1 MVTDNV
7 DATNDSVLS
16 DYYTRSDVVE
26 DSADITPVPV
36 FSSTVVDIEMQDVSV
51 SNTSIDLLVPV
62 FSYTTV
68 DVDMHNNSASNTSIE
83 VESTAVTDTEAVM
96 FTSQNESAPDPS
108 MLEPLDPL
116 HHTSMPS
123 NFNESSLLDSDP
135 EDPDQSTDSNS
146 PLPWQIVEGGTNRGK
161 KRLIDSA
168 GYSYVVSKNRPTAT
182 DWVCSIRN
190 KTVKC
195 AARVTQRGD
204 SFTAG
209 INTHC
214 HPAVAGTAVATKI
227 KVASQR
233 QAINQPFVSA
243 GKIVDDVMVE
253 HLPEKAPCDAL
264 PKMTSI
270 QRAVNRRREKT
281 RPRHPSTLDFDIQE
295 ESVPDDFLRAD
306 INVGARRHLFF
317 ATTLMLTLLTS
328 AKNWF
333 MDATFRLVRAP
344 FTQLFTIHAFVR
356 QGDALKQLPLAYVL
370 MSGKKT
376 SDYKSVLLTILQEL
390 PRTPKVKTITIDFE
404 AAMWSAIGTTMPDVE
419 MRGCS
424 FHWTQAVWRKVQGL
438 GLATTYNSK
447 RSTYKFIKRVMA
459 LPFLPAVNVTQMF
472 GALSSSVTN
481 QGPLRE
487 LLNYIDHTW
496 LNSGVWPIQ
505 SWSVYGRSIR
515 TNNDCEGWHNRLN
528 NQSRGQ
534 QQLNMY
540 LLINILH
547 HESKTVSHQVTF
559 ISDGKLRRYQRNKY
573 AKMQGIIFR
582 AWDDFENG
590 SISVSELLKKC
601 SRLNGPIVRD

>member
-1 MVTDNV
+1 
-7 DATNDSVLS
+7 
-16 DYYTRSDVVE
+16 
-26 DSADITPVPV
+26 
-36 FSSTVVDIEMQDVSV
+36 
-51 SNTSIDLLVPV
+51 
-62 FSYTTV
+62 
-68 DVDMHNNSASNTSIE
+68 
-83 VESTAVTDTEAVM
+83 
-96 FTSQNESAPDPS
+96 
-108 MLEPLDPL
+108 
-116 HHTSMPS
+116 
-123 NFNESSLLDSDP
+123 
-135 EDPDQSTDSNS
+135 
-146 PLPWQIVEGGTNRGK
+146 
-161 KRLIDSA
+161 
-168 GYSYVVSKNRPTAT
+168 
-182 DWVCSIRN
+182 
-190 KTVKC
+190 
-195 AARVTQRGD
+195 
-204 SFTAG
+204 
-209 INTHC
+209 
-214 HPAVAGTAVATKI
+214 
-227 KVASQR
+227 
-233 QAINQPFVSA
+233 
-243 GKIVDDVMVE
+243 MVE

-328 AKNWF
+328 AKTGLWTPPFDLFEHPLHNYSLY
-333 MDATFRLVRAP
+333 MRLCDKAMPSNNSRWHMYSC
-344 FTQLFTIHAFVR
+344 QGRR
-356 QGDALKQLPLAYVL
+356 QAI
-370 MSGKKT
+370 
-376 SDYKSVLLTILQEL
+376 YKSVLLTILQEL